1 MSINVWLHGQRVTYD
16 YNTISS
22 QTVLQGRSTMS
33 RNRTLNFLK
42 QKSSKPSQLSLFS
55 FANLHAVR
63 HAVNKFMLVILLNGL
78 PTKLRFICQQDKLCL
93 SESNNVLSE
102 SDILTFST
110 VFTLRCDLA
119 YFIVLWS
126 LELNWYW
133 ILFPLHLNNVGSSW
147 RSLLISLNCSSAA
160 SSATN

>member
-1 MSINVWLHGQRVTYD
+1 MANGSRTTIIRYRHRLYCKVEVQWAEIERLTSWSRRVQ
-16 YNTISS
+16 SPLS
-22 QTVLQGRSTMS
+22 
-33 RNRTLNFLK
+33 
-42 QKSSKPSQLSLFS
+42 SLFS
-55 FANLHAVR
+55 SANFHAVR